1 MSEKKETRSKLET
14 SLITAMQALD
24 NQIARAIERT
34 PVQREVHGVQKWEP
48 ISQRVEQICVLL
60 INALGD
66 EEIGLDSV
74 VVLAQALSKALF
86 LIVDDLE
93 GQDLGR
99 LRTAYCLSALENILN
114 DSERAQKLL
123 KGDAGLM

>member
-1 MSEKKETRSKLET
+1 MSEKKEPRSKLEAG
-14 SLITAMQALD
+14 LITAMQALD
-24 NQIARAIERT
+24 NQIARAIGRT
-34 PVQREVHGVQKWEP
+34 PEEREIHGVQKWEP
-48 ISQRVEQICVLL
+48 MSDRVEQICVLL
-60 INALGD
+60 IDALGD
-66 EEIGLDSV
+66 QEIGLDSV

-86 LIVDDLE
+86 MIVDDLE
-93 GQDLGR
+93 GQDLGK